1 MGRIKHNA
9 ITDISI
15 HVPREGDDEAL
26 ICSRINIRISIHVP
40 REGDDGAPDRPA
52 GGRHYFNPRPP

>member
-15 HVPREGDDEAL
+15 HVPREGDDAQT
-26 ICSRINIRISIHVP
+26 CGQKRRNH
-40 REGDDGAPDRPA
+40 D
-52 GGRHYFNPRPP
+52 FNPRPP